1 MGGSFEKPNLTPE
14 KETQEYTAFQIVKKF
29 RDLKSP
35 KSDKERISGENLW
48 KFVER
53 AKKAVCVNKEKK
65 ACFDFQS
72 IIDWET
78 RNPNLSIGQ
87 LLEKSGINP
96 NEKFLIEREE

>member
-48 KFVER
+48 KFV
-53 AKKAVCVNKEKK
+53 
-65 ACFDFQS
+65 
-72 IIDWET
+72 
-78 RNPNLSIGQ
+78 
-87 LLEKSGINP
+87 
-96 NEKFLIEREE
+96 